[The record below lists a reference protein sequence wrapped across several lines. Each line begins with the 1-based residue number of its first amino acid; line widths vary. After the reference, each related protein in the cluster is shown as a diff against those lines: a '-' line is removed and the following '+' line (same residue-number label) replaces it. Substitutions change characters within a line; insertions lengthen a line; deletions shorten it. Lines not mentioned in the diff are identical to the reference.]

1 MKKQAFTLIEVLI
14 AVILVGLAIASL
26 LGANLAFTRANGTGA
41 QLSTAE
47 FLIEQIR
54 EQTVMMTFAILTDTF
69 NSTVKDYSWPVGP
82 IDSKGNV
89 LKDSNG
95 NPLYP
100 GYSQKVTGI
109 YLQSTDFTK
118 PWTTGPMSFYRITV
132 EISLNNKTISSAC
145 WIRAN
150 Y

>member
-1 MKKQAFTLIEVLI
+1 MKEGGFSLIEVLI
-14 AVILVGLAIASL
+14 AILLVGLAIVSL
-26 LGANLAFTRANGTGA
+26 VAANIAFTKANGAGVD
-41 QLSTAE
+41 LSTAE

-54 EQTVMMTFAILTDTF
+54 EQTVMMTFANLTGTF

-82 IDSKGNV
+82 IDSKGNI

-100 GYSQKVTGI
+100 GYSQKVTGL

-132 EISLNNKTISSAC
+132 EISLNNKTISSAS

>member
-14 AVILVGLAIASL
+14 AIILVGLAIASL
-26 LGANLAFTRANGTGA
+26 LGANLAFTRANGSGA

-54 EQTVMMTFAILTDTF
+54 EHTVMMTFANLTDTY
-69 NSTVKDYSWPVGP
+69 STVKDYSWPVGP
-82 IDSKGNV
+82 IGSNGEV

-132 EISLNNKTISSAC
+132 EISLNNKTVSSAC